1 MKRFLNLRMFAAS
14 TLIGLVMSYILT
26 LVAWNLVE
34 HRMFRC
40 IDDIGF
46 TYVVENVDDHR
57 LAGDTLCPGWTWGEV
72 KTARLVYL
80 AAFFSLW
87 FAIAAAPRWAA
98 FGQFS
103 CYESVA

>member
-1 MKRFLNLRMFAAS
+1 MKRSPNLQIFASS
-14 TLIGLVMSYILT
+14 TLIGLVVSYIVT

-46 TYVVENVDDHR
+46 TFVVENVDDHQ
-57 LAGDTLCPGWTWGEV
+57 LAGDKLCPGWTWGEV
-72 KTARLVYL
+72 RAARLIYL

-87 FAIAAAPRWAA
+87 LAIAAAPRWAA
-98 FGQFS
+98 FGKYS
-103 CYESVA
+103 HESVA